1 MSLKEKL
8 QTVKDQMAQLP
19 AEVLHKFQA
28 SLQTLLDSHLGDKAL
43 KANDKAPLA
52 VLKDADEQDVDLR
65 QLLDKGPLVL
75 VFYRGLW
82 CPFCGQALTAYQ
94 QMVADLAAS
103 GATLVAVSAQTP
115 EFSRKT
121 REALGIKY
129 LLLSD
134 ADNQLA
140 RQYGIVFKLEDE
152 LDEVYRT
159 LGADLKLFNG
169 SDALTLP
176 MASAFVI
183 GQDGLIRAAFVNVDY
198 SQRVEPQQLI
208 TAASRA

>member
-8 QTVKDQMAQLP
+8 QGAKQQMAEQLP
-19 AEVLHKFQA
+19 GEILQKFAA
-28 SLQTLLDSHLGDKAL
+28 SLQALVDSGLAAKAL
-43 KANDKAPLA
+43 KARDKAPLA
-52 VLKDADEQDVDLR
+52 VLKDPDGQDVDLR

-82 CPFCGQALTAYQ
+82 CPFCNLALSAYQ
-94 QMVADLAAS
+94 QMVGDLAAS

-115 EFSRKT
+115 QSSAKT
-121 REALGIKY
+121 REALGIRY

-134 ADNQLA
+134 PENRLA
-140 RQYGIVFKLEDE
+140 KQYGIVFKLEDE
-152 LDEVYRT
+152 LDAVYRS
-159 LGADLKLFNG
+159 LGADLKVFNG

-183 GQDGLIRAAFVNVDY
+183 GQDGVIRHAFVNVDY
-198 SQRVEPQQLI
+198 SERVEPQTLLE
-208 TAASRA
+208 AVGR

>member
-52 VLKDADEQDVDLR
+52 VLKDADEQDVDLN
-65 QLLDKGPLVL
+65 QLLKKGPLVL

-82 CPFCGQALTAYQ
+82 CPFCNQALSAYQ
-94 QMVADLAAS
+94 QMVSDLTAA

-115 EFSRKT
+115 QFTGKT
-121 REALGIKY
+121 REALGITY

-134 ADNQLA
+134 IDNHLA
-140 RQYGIVFKLEDE
+140 RQYGIVFELEDE
-152 LDEVYRT
+152 LDQIYRS
-159 LGADLKLFNG
+159 LGADLKSVNG
-169 SDALTLP
+169 WSL
-176 MASAFVI
+176 
-183 GQDGLIRAAFVNVDY
+183 RN
-198 SQRVEPQQLI
+198 
-208 TAASRA
+208 